1 MRSLA
6 SIVCAAAL
14 ATGLAGAARA
24 EPEAPTSWATTQ
36 ATELTARG
44 KADAARGDA
53 ASATRRYLEAIRFDA
68 SYAPVYLALGQL
80 YEQTGAPRDA
90 ERAYAMGIEHVA
102 GFVEARVARAH
113 LAVRGKRWGDAAVDL
128 DAASRARPDDLDLL
142 RELLRAYNAA
152 DAQPAALAT
161 ARRMEATAAR
171 LGDATAANEARVLSR
186 ALALLVGEADP
197 VAAGRASRGDVRR
210 ALASF
215 AARPR

>member
-1 MRSLA
+1 MCA
-6 SIVCAAAL
+6 SALVCAL
-14 ATGLAGAARA
+14 VGAAHGDQDTS
-24 EPEAPTSWATTQ
+24 TSWATSQ

-68 SYAPVYLALGQL
+68 TYAPVYLALGQL

-113 LAVRGKRWGDAAVDL
+113 LAVRGKRWDDAAIDL
-128 DAASRARPDDLDLL
+128 DAASRARPDDLGLL
-142 RELLRAYNAA
+142 RELLQAYNAA

-171 LGDATAANEARVLSR
+171 LGDATATNEARVLSR
-186 ALALLVGEADP
+186 ALSLLLGEADP

-210 ALASF
+210 ALALF